1 MVAQCCECSKCH
13 RIVHFKVVNFI
24 FYKFHFNKLCIREK
38 RKVVRVSFMEK
49 VRSVQKSEGREGLTQ
64 RWFSPQERE
73 EDSRQREQP
82 EQNSQTKIPLPA
94 FVMKWCGN
102 VAVLGCLHTV
112 GDPGL
117 CVALD

>member
-82 EQNSQTKIPLPA
+82 EQNSANEDPA
-94 FVMKWCGN
+94 ACFCNEVVWECGRAR
-102 VAVLGCLHTV
+102 VFTYSR
-112 GDPGL
+112 
-117 CVALD
+117 